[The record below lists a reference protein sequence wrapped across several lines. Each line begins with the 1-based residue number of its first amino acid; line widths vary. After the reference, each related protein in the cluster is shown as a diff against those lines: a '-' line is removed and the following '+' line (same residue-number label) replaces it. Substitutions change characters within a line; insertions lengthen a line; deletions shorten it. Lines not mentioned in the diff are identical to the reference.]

1 MTAPGQPAF
10 GGKCDMEKD
19 MRILLAYDD
28 SNAAKAAVQVTEE
41 HAKAFAGY
49 VYVVRSMSADLDHRQ
64 LEKARRELE
73 EACAV
78 FQGAGIEAE
87 ARLLVHGLGPG
98 EDIVK
103 FAQEQ
108 SIDQIVIGIK
118 KTSRVGKLL
127 LGSNAQYII
136 LNAPCPVTT
145 VR

>member
-1 MTAPGQPAF
+1 M
-10 GGKCDMEKD
+10 K
-19 MRILLAYDD
+19 ILLAYDE
-28 SNAAKAAVQVTEE
+28 SSAAKAAARVATE
-41 HAKAFAGY
+41 HARVFAGELY
-49 VYVVRSMSADLDHRQ
+49 VIRSMSADLDHKEI
-64 LEKARRELE
+64 EKAQRELD

-78 FQGAGIEAE
+78 FQQAGIDAE
-87 ARLLVHGLGPG
+87 ARLLIHGVSAG

-108 SIDQIVIGIK
+108 GIDQIIIGIK

-136 LNAPCPVTT
+136 LKAPCPVTT